1 MKDIF
6 ILNSIFVKEVI
17 KISNKVANGEITAK
31 ERELKNQFLNKAIK
45 EWEKIMDLFTE
56 GYKAGSEELDKRIDK
71 FEQLLKKEGLL

>member
-17 KISNKVANGEITAK
+17 KISNKIAHGEITAK

-45 EWEKIMDLFTE
+45 EWEQIMDLFTE

-71 FEQLLKKEGLL
+71 FEQLLKNEDLL

>member
-17 KISNKVANGEITAK
+17 KISNKVANGEITDK

-45 EWEKIMDLFTE
+45 EWEQIMDLFTE

>member
-71 FEQLLKKEGLL
+71 FEQLLKNEGLL

>member
-1 MKDIF
+1 MKNIF

-71 FEQLLKKEGLL
+71 FEQLLKNEGLL

>member
-45 EWEKIMDLFTE
+45 EWEQIMDLFTE

-71 FEQLLKKEGLL
+71 FEQLLKNEGLL